1 MSKGDSIW
9 DLAIEVVQQQE
20 KDGKDGQ
27 QENRPAEES
36 SVLLMGSKTS
46 AKDVVNIWELGGG
59 TFLSRLVDTA
69 INVNSVRTRSM
80 CQGQKRQQQL
90 IVYLVLVF
98 TFVCVLIFY
107 RDSIWDLAIEVV
119 QQQEKDGKDGQQEN
133 RPAEESS
140 VLLMGSKTS
149 GKTSIILRFLD
160 RDEAAKPTTALE
172 FTFGRRA
179 RNNLAKD
186 VVNIWELGGGTFL
199 SRLVDTAINVNSVR
213 QLGIMLVLDL
223 SRPEDLWV
231 TMETLLKQ
239 ARAAADR
246 SISELDKLQPGVKQ
260 ALRKKAWEKYDE
272 HPDKDMVDPFP
283 IPLVIVGGKYDVF
296 QVRAYTC
303 CFDKPITHH
312 PHLIHYPNLCQFF
325 SLRMKQL
332 IDRGRVMFNHLSF
345 GAAPPQLKAM
355 QLEHN
360 KPIYIPAAADGFQQI
375 GPPPLPE
382 GNVGTMSARNPV
394 ELWKQAF
401 TGHFPQVSAVPTVQ
415 DDPAK
420 DPQFAESSID
430 AMRQQKDEELE
441 RYRKN
446 AERKAREIA
455 RMRDGLKM

>member
-1 MSKGDSIW
+1 MVNTACSDDVTQKNSLCDDVSHIPLSQTDRRSW
-9 DLAIEVVQQQE
+9 
-20 KDGKDGQ
+20 
-27 QENRPAEES
+27 REEEDRS
-36 SVLLMGSKTS
+36 LDRFERLIR
-46 AKDVVNIWELGGG
+46 AKL
-59 TFLSRLVDTA
+59 
-69 INVNSVRTRSM
+69 
-80 CQGQKRQQQL
+80 
-90 IVYLVLVF
+90 
-98 TFVCVLIFY
+98 
-107 RDSIWDLAIEVV
+107 DSIWDLAIEVV

-283 IPLVIVGGKYDVF
+283 IPLAIVGGKYDVF
-296 QVRAYTC
+296 QD
-303 CFDKPITHH
+303 FDSEKRKIICKTLRFVAHNYGAS
-312 PHLIHYPNLCQFF
+312 LLFF